1 MDDVKRIRLELL
13 KSPREL
19 TLAEIETI
27 IRDASEED
35 VLEIQMLK
43 RGQTPQALLERAKE
57 LRRERL
63 DDKRREAEEGL
74 PEHKREGG
82 RDFGQIENF

>member
-35 VLEIQMLK
+35 VLEILMFAKGRYPDVLK
-43 RGQTPQALLERAKE
+43 RAVDLRDERIKAK
-57 LRRERL
+57 
-63 DDKRREAEEGL
+63 
-74 PEHKREGG
+74 
-82 RDFGQIENF
+82 